1 MSVSEYVDYYKLT
14 QIALNNKTNDKSLYL
29 FQMYHFS
36 VTVDTFSNPL
46 NFFLS
51 ILGKIFLVVFF
62 SLVYKSPQCSLHQTQ
77 HSSHTFAVRQQI
89 LQAAERS
96 AEAF

>member
-1 MSVSEYVDYYKLT
+1 MSVSEYVDYYKLI
-14 QIALNNKTNDKSLYL
+14 QIALNDKNNDKSLHL

-46 NFFLS
+46 NLFLS
-51 ILGKIFLVVFF
+51 ILGKLFLVVFF
-62 SLVYKSPQCSLHQTQ
+62 SSVYKSSQCSLHQTQ
-77 HSSHTFAVRQQI
+77 HRSHMFAVHQQI